1 MSAITADDIG
11 LNVKQETLRNYI
23 VKWEMKQKLF
33 VKKTENFIAMLD
45 SLIIHMK
52 KYVLPDQVILLKR
65 SYCKAKSLSQ
75 TRTIISFSST
85 PDGPASPYVAVF
97 YQTNAKIYQVI
108 LLKRSYC
115 KAKSLSQTRTIISF
129 SSTPDGP
136 ASPYV
141 AVFYQTNAKIY
152 NDSKILCHD
161 NAKEKVSLEKPHLRT
176 NDQILSK
183 ARECIDKRMPPK
195 EM

>member
-1 MSAITADDIG
+1 MSTITADDIG

-85 PDGPASPYVAVF
+85 PDGPASPYV
-97 YQTNAKIYQVI
+97 
-108 LLKRSYC
+108 
-115 KAKSLSQTRTIISF
+115 
-129 SSTPDGP
+129 P
-136 ASPYV
+136 
-141 AVFYQTNAKIY
+141 VFYQTNAKIY

-183 ARECIDKRMPPK
+183 AREYIDKRMPPK